1 MADGIG
7 GNKLFLVIC
16 AIILPPL
23 AVGIKR
29 GVGLPLVI
37 SIILSLLFWIPGL
50 IYALYIVLKD

>member
-7 GNKLFLVIC
+7 GNKLFLVIA
-16 AIILPPL
+16 AILLPPL

-29 GVGLPLVI
+29 GIGLPLVI
-37 SIILSLLFWIPGL
+37 AIILWLLFYVPGL